1 MSLSGWRHQCCLPCH
16 SVWYGTHCVY
26 TSCACQALAQ
36 TMRKKCSTGLID
48 ACCMCLSGCQ
58 QQQALHAREVVICGC
73 TYVLALLH
81 VCTGLQ
87 STVAGS
93 QRFVN
98 GCNTRHP
105 FTYAGHCVWSP
116 ISHRQSLPFLLS
128 CSPAECLAHGQS
140 HNRKRMHRIGVFCH
154 TKCAI
159 VRILSQA
166 SRAGQHVRRYGT
178 HHGHRGGKRP
188 PPPHLAPKNFEL
200 NLHHAS
206 SSNPSYR
213 CASVG
218 IEASKVMPC

>member
-1 MSLSGWRHQCCLPCH
+1 MLH
-16 SVWYGTHCVY
+16 V
-26 TSCACQALAQ
+26 
-36 TMRKKCSTGLID
+36 
-48 ACCMCLSGCQ
+48 SGCQ

-87 STVAGS
+87 STVAGG

-98 GCNTRHP
+98 GCNTLHP
-105 FTYAGHCVWSP
+105 LTYVGHCVWSP

-128 CSPAECLAHGQS
+128 CRPAECLAHGQS

-178 HHGHRGGKRP
+178 HHGHRGDKRP
-188 PPPHLAPKNFEL
+188 PPPHLAPQNFEL
-200 NLHHAS
+200 NLHHSS
-206 SSNPSYR
+206 SSNPIIQVSKR
-213 CASVG
+213 WNRSVQG
-218 IEASKVMPC
+218 YALLTWHAKAVTGGRLPAAAAALALAC